1 MSIRN
6 IWVPGLLYVAGCGT
20 TNASVG
26 DMPRAGSMPSVGAGG
41 TSSGGGLSSGGDLSS
56 SSGGGPD
63 LIITS
68 GGGDAPASSA
78 PTMIAG
84 CPDCQWATCASGT
97 ATTVSGTVH
106 TPAQNNPDPLY
117 NAVVYV
123 PSTAVDA
130 FPSGVSCEQCGK
142 ASGNPVAAALSGTDG
157 KFTLSGLPAGH
168 NVPLVV
174 QLGRWRRQ
182 VLIPE
187 VKACVDNPVPAD
199 LTRFPR
205 NKSEGDIPAMAV
217 VTTYQDVEECV
228 LRKIGIDDS
237 EFTLPTGQGRVHLYQ
252 GNGATDGSGT
262 PEGSALWSDLPTL
275 KNYDLV
281 LLPSSSTPDDDGT
294 ESDLAADALAH
305 TAVGQYANAGG
316 RVFTTDE
323 SDTWLSGDG
332 SPFTGIAQWDDAPN
346 MGIPGF
352 DYRVPLDATIDTS
365 FPKGKALAD
374 WLGNLGATTQPG
386 QLLLSQDDD
395 WYFRALAIN
404 APTQRWLYSTTPPS
418 LQSFTFNTPLD
429 VSADKQCGRV
439 FYSLFHVAQ
448 EAGIGT
454 STAPKFPAECN
465 DKPLTPQERVL
476 EFSLFDLA
484 SCVQIDT
491 MTPIPPPT
499 IIPK

>member
-1 MSIRN
+1 
-6 IWVPGLLYVAGCGT
+6 
-20 TNASVG
+20 
-26 DMPRAGSMPSVGAGG
+26 MPRAGSMPSVGAGG
-41 TSSGGGLSSGGDLSS
+41 TSSGGGLSSSSGGDLSS

-174 QLGRWRRQ
+174 QIGRWRRQ
-182 VLIPE
+182 VVIPE
-187 VKACVDNPVPAD
+187 VKACVDNPVAAD

-205 NKSEGDIPAMAV
+205 NKSEGDIPAMALA
-217 VTTYQDVEECV
+217 TSFEDQEECV

-237 EFTLPTGQGRVHLYQ
+237 EFTLPTGQGRVHLFH
-252 GNGATDGSGT
+252 GDGATDGSGT
-262 PEGSALWSDLPTL
+262 PEGSTLWSDLPTL

-281 LLPSSSTPDDDGT
+281 LSPGT
-294 ESDLAADALAH
+294 SAPEYNESKPNPAADALAR
-305 TAVGQYANAGG
+305 TAVAQYANAGG
-316 RVFTTDE
+316 RVFTTDLGY
-323 SDTWLSGDG
+323 TWLTGDG
-332 SPFTGIAQWDDAPN
+332 SPFTGTAQWAPYHPF
-346 MGIPGF
+346 GIPTLAG
-352 DYRVPLDATIDTS
+352 DNGGDPRQPQPGTIDTS

-374 WLGNLGATTQPG
+374 WLENLGATTQAG
-386 QLLLSQDDD
+386 QLPLILADVLSV
-395 WYFRALAIN
+395 AVN
-404 APTQRWLYSTTPPS
+404 APTQRWVYTTTPS
-418 LQSFTFNTPLD
+418 VQSFTFNTPLD

-439 FYSLFHVAQ
+439 FYSSFEVSGFADGADPTKTL
-448 EAGIGT
+448 T
-454 STAPKFPAECN
+454 FPAECD

-491 MTPIPPPT
+491 VTPVPPP
-499 IIPK
+499 IIVK